1 MKNKLT
7 LFLLS
12 LIFLSVATA
21 NVASGSEKNFTF
33 TPQVGI
39 PDSNFQT
46 DKQIPIGEEK
56 NGTTSSTLLADYI
69 TSFYTYALNILGV
82 LAVLVLMAGGV
93 QWIISGGN
101 TKKIESAKKMIG
113 GSLFGGFLLLGS
125 YLLLN
130 TINPELTKLPAIEM
144 TTIKRVETGCCDKA
158 LDDGT
163 AKITNMENC
172 AESNLHAD
180 YGLDTD
186 GKCKPYICCIEYDGL
201 ESKTVK
207 SCSNKLSSYCQSD
220 NKNKRSISTEACHSV
235 AACSTAE
242 ISDSSCQGVSY
253 GGKPSGVKKDK
264 RLGELALINY
274 WCYSGKLY
282 TDIAGKEGEPCGIIE
297 GSKCLKKDDN
307 CKKDN
312 YNGEGRS
319 CSDKLICCKTN
330 AN

>member
-82 LAVLVLMAGGV
+82 LAVLILMAGGV

-113 GSLFGGFLLLGS
+113 GSIFGGALLIGS
-125 YLLLN
+125 YLILN
-130 TINPELTKLPAIEM
+130 TINPDLTKLPAIEM
-144 TTIKRVETGCCDKA
+144 PMIDKIETGCCDEA

-163 AKITNMENC
+163 AKITNTKNC
-172 AESNLHAD
+172 AEGKLLPNHAI
-180 YGLDTD
+180 GAS
-186 GKCKPYICCIEYDGL
+186 GKCEGKMCCIQYTYQKDAVL
-201 ESKTVK
+201 
-207 SCSNKLSSYCQSD
+207 SCTMKLASNC
-220 NKNKRSISTEACHSV
+220 
-235 AACSTAE
+235 
-242 ISDSSCQGVSY
+242 G
-253 GGKPSGVKKDK
+253 PKKDSVNDSVVYEVGFMDCENLAICK
-264 RLGELALINY
+264 EASYLNDDCKGIKDGERPKGPYGSNI
-274 WCYSGKLY
+274 WCYDEKIHSGYKAQ
-282 TDIAGKEGEPCGIIE
+282 IGERCGNNE
-297 GSKCLKKDDN
+297 GSLCFDIKFTKCNRDMGGRRCETGNCCEVHSDGTMKK
-307 CKKDN
+307 
-312 YNGEGRS
+312 
-319 CSDKLICCKTN
+319 
-330 AN
+330 